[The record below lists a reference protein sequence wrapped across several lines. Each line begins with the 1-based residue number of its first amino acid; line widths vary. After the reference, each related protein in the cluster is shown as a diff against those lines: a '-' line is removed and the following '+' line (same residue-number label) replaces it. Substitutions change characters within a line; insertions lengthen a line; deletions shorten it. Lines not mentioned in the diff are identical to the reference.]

1 LLNTN
6 IFPRPFSG
14 NNFIYSKFRFYSH
27 GFEEFDNFFKNEI
40 LKEPLKK
47 LPREKIFSNLE
58 FFCTKDKELI
68 LFDERINWFSR
79 VWYFQRYQMY
89 YGVSFISFSDIADTV
104 SRYEEDV
111 PLLDILS
118 RTNAREYW
126 VVMSADKERSGV
138 QGQEYGMFMNSF
150 EEFLSE
156 SGIEP
161 VKTVYDYKQDESMRI
176 YKLNLVSKDN

>member
-1 LLNTN
+1 
-6 IFPRPFSG
+6 
-14 NNFIYSKFRFYSH
+14 
-27 GFEEFDNFFKNEI
+27 
-40 LKEPLKK
+40 
-47 LPREKIFSNLE
+47 
-58 FFCTKDKELI
+58 
-68 LFDERINWFSR
+68 
-79 VWYFQRYQMY
+79 MY